1 MALTQ
6 ILNILLIIDSILLI
20 ISVLLQ
26 SKGVGLS
33 STFGGGGD
41 FYRSRRG
48 VEKILYYA
56 TIVFAVIL
64 FGISVALLIL
74 N

>member
-6 ILNILLIIDSILLI
+6 IFNILLIIDSILLI

>member
-1 MALTQ
+1 MGISQ
-6 ILNILLIIDSILLI
+6 ILSLLVIVDSILLI
-20 ISVLLQ
+20 VSVLMQ

-56 TIVFAVIL
+56 TIAFAAIHFIISIIRVIL
-64 FGISVALLIL
+64 A
-74 N
+74 